1 MDQLTAFY
9 ELKKLV
15 LLRYQETY
23 PYVSLDWKTFSSK
36 DILQLIEDIEE
47 NTKQRISEKWVYTH
61 LKPDFNEKIPRK
73 DLLDIL
79 ATYVRYESWDALVH
93 QISQPLLLEKE
104 PRKQRWFRWW
114 ILPFIGL
121 IALGIYFS
129 WKLNQKEIETEVKP
143 EGKVEP
149 IEMKDFHTGE
159 AIEDST
165 IHLFVKEKGVLA
177 PLESKASSSLKPET
191 EIVVE
196 SPFYAEAKVE
206 KKDEKTILVLKSD
219 DYAMRLKAFIQS
231 DIKDWET
238 RKAQLN
244 DILSPD
250 LEVLIHLQNNIGIEY
265 MNKEEFAKKLIIP
278 TKSIQR
284 WQILS
289 LEQDSNQRI
298 TNIRIKQN

>member
-47 NTKQRISEKWVYTH
+47 NTKQRISEKWIYTH
-61 LKPDFNEKIPRK
+61 LKPEFNEKIPRK

-93 QISQPLLLEKE
+93 QISEPLLLEKE
-104 PRKQRWFRWW
+104 PQKQRWFRWW
-114 ILPFIGL
+114 ILPFLGL

-129 WKLNQKEIETEVKP
+129 WEFTQKEIEAEVKP
-143 EGKVEP
+143 EVKP

-206 KKDEKTILVLKSD
+206 KKDEKTVLVLKSD
-219 DYAMRLKAFIQS
+219 DYAMRLKAFIHS